1 MLVVDRAPASRR
13 WVLNVS
19 AKRHWRSRSWLDDVR
34 LGIVD
39 LVRPARARAIG
50 SLAIPALGCG
60 LGGLDR
66 RDVQS
71 LVVDVC
77 APLETVRILWF
88 AQG

>member
-1 MLVVDRAPASRR
+1 
-13 WVLNVS
+13 
-19 AKRHWRSRSWLDDVR
+19 VR

-50 SLAIPALGCG
+50 SIAIPVLGCG